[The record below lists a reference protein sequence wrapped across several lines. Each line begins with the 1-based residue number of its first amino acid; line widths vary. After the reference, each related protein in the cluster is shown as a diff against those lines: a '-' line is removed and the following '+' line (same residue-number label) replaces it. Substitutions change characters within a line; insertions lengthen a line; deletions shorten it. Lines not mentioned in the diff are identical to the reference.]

1 MAKRGQNPHCIR
13 PKNRVYCTP
22 IPTDR
27 IPFKPIHPMKPDLS
41 DQYYLLK
48 ELAKAER
55 RSQRELA
62 RELGLSLGKLNFI
75 LQALIAKGLV
85 KMENFAQNDNK
96 LQYRYLLTPKGI
108 RERLKITRAF
118 IQRKEAEYEWLRRE
132 LEEARQSVQN

>member
-1 MAKRGQNPHCIR
+1 
-13 PKNRVYCTP
+13 
-22 IPTDR
+22 
-27 IPFKPIHPMKPDLS
+27 MKPDLS

-96 LQYRYLLTPKGI
+96 LQYRYLLTPKGV

-118 IQRKEAEYEWLRRE
+118 IQRKEAEYERLRLE
-132 LEEARQSVQN
+132 LEEARQSFQN